1 MSKKTDLRKY
11 LEALSE
17 DALIGLYIQKC
28 FDTDVEKSDLAEQL
42 ALTKKAL
49 ELACSYIW
57 EISGRE
63 DCPNSFS
70 SEEFDEIN
78 KCNCVHDERNIN
90 GKCWIE
96 LFKYD
101 AKKELEKSKGDN
113 EK

>member
-1 MSKKTDLRKY
+1 MENISFMRNGKEFEPTKDELKRVLDDY
-11 LEALSE
+11 
-17 DALIGLYIQKC
+17 
-28 FDTDVEKSDLAEQL
+28 AERL
-42 ALTKKAL
+42 ALTEKAL
-49 ELACSYIW
+49 ELACSYLW

-63 DCPNSFS
+63 DCPNAFS

-101 AKKELEKSKGDN
+101 AKKELEKSKGD